1 MKRIID
7 MKKILILLVCVC
19 SFVTYGR
26 GQNLP
31 VDDMILAGEN
41 HESLKVIFINKQVS
55 THFVMMED
63 IEYVDISVANIV
75 GNQPN
80 NNTLRVKPV
89 EEGAN
94 GVITIVTERHMVQYY
109 LVYTN
114 DLNKVYT
121 RINVPYADLRSYM
134 NPETNLTR
142 SQMYDYAYRMF
153 ISRDNFFDV
162 STKEHGMEIKLN
174 NIYTMDKYFFIDVSL
189 FNKSNIR
196 YDIDLVRFKIEDK
209 KQTKSTNYQEIEI
222 QPILA
227 VENDKVFKKK
237 YRNIFVFEKFTFPD
251 QKVFSIEFSEKQI
264 SGRTIKLMVNYE
276 DILNADAFIQ

>member
-1 MKRIID
+1 
-7 MKKILILLVCVC
+7 MKKILILLVCALSCIV
-19 SFVTYGR
+19 GW

-41 HESLKVIFINKQVS
+41 HESLKVIYINKQVS

-63 IEYVDISVANIV
+63 IEYVDISVGNIV

-80 NNTLRVKPV
+80 NNTLRIKPV

-94 GVITIVTERHMVQYY
+94 GVVTIVTERHMVQYY

-121 RINVPYADLRSYM
+121 RINVPYSDLRSYM

-153 ISRDNFFDV
+153 ISRDNFYDV
-162 STKEHGMEIKLN
+162 STKDHGMEIKLN

-189 FNKSNIR
+189 FNKTNIR

-209 KQTKSTNYQEIEI
+209 KQAKSTNYQEIEI
-222 QPILA
+222 QPILQ

-251 QKVFSIEFSEKQI
+251 EKVFTIEFSEKQI
-264 SGRTIKLMVNYE
+264 SGRTIKLMINYE

>member
-1 MKRIID
+1 

>member
-1 MKRIID
+1 

-19 SFVTYGR
+19 SFVAYGR